1 MRLNTLKPSAGSK
14 RGKKRLGRGCGSGL
28 GKTGGRGVKG
38 QSSRSGTGKNS
49 PGFEGGQMPLHKR
62 LPKFGFTSRTA
73 RYTAEIRLDQLNKIE
88 ADVIDLAALMLANI
102 IPYTMKRAKVIN
114 TGTLN
119 KAVTLKG
126 IAATQGARAAITQA
140 GGKIEE

>member
-1 MRLNTLKPSAGSK
+1 MRLNTLKPSPGSK
-14 RGKKRLGRGCGSGL
+14 RPKKRLGRGIGSGL

-49 PGFEGGQMPLHKR
+49 PGFEGGQMPLHRR
-62 LPKFGFTSRTA
+62 LPKFGFTSRKSKH
-73 RYTAEIRLDQLNKIE
+73 TAEVRLDQLNNIE
-88 ADVIDLAALMLANI
+88 ADVIDLASLMLANL

-114 TGTLN
+114 SGTLT
-119 KAVTLKG
+119 KAVTIRGLG
-126 IAATQGARAAITQA
+126 VTAGARAIITQA